1 MKLLWIALIREALK
15 RPWQLVLTIL
25 SVASGV
31 AVVVG
36 VDIANTSALSEFER
50 ANKTVD
56 GVATHR
62 IVGGTNGL
70 DESIFRLVKVD
81 LALRNAAPVVESS
94 VTIEGESGSYR
105 LFGIDPISDFRV
117 RGLSNGLQFESDS
130 GDGQQDWP
138 LFAIETEVQADS
150 NGHVVVNAGSKFQ
163 TFKLMPSSADQS
175 SAQKES
181 GERILVTDISW
192 AQSFLD
198 MSGRLSQIEL
208 KLESAEQIDQVK
220 AALPASVRLVDIEL
234 YNGAKRDMTRAFRV
248 NLSALGLL
256 ALVIA
261 MFLIY
266 SSVSFQIVRR
276 RRLIGLFRL
285 GGVSSV
291 QLATVLIVESI
302 AFAFLGVL
310 VGLVLGYFLA
320 VLLSALVTGTI
331 NALYFSLA
339 SSSVLFTPF
348 VAIKAGLLGVG
359 ATLLSS
365 IVPILAV
372 SRTQPVRLIHGDRS
386 NQPLGRL
393 SRWLFPIAVVSFLFG
408 GMLLLLPG
416 MPLYIAFAGL
426 FFLIC
431 AMALLTPVVI
441 ERICLLGRK
450 VEIPGKGLL
459 AKMVVLNV
467 AAHQKR
473 TSVAVAALS
482 VAVSATLGVALMI
495 DSFRFSVE
503 QWLEGYLRSDVYISA
518 ASSVDG
524 SLSNTFLADL
534 SLISGVKSVATATRH
549 SIVTNQGPLTLFVL
563 DTDVSGFSGFQI
575 VEQHVEDL
583 WRSFQEDETV
593 LISEPYSRHNQLQ
606 AGESVMIPTE
616 KGSQEFL
623 IAGVYRDYSSDRG
636 LIAMSRATYQRYFND
651 QKIVSAALV
660 VDKNTQVEEV
670 INTVQTADSAPS
682 GLFIRSNQSLK
693 EQTLTVFDQT
703 FRITEVLRWLA
714 IFVSVV
720 GIVSALMALQLERM
734 REYAAMKAVG
744 FSHWQLGG
752 QILFET
758 GVTGLIAGIMA
769 VPIGL
774 VLALSLIK
782 VINLRSYGWSMQTIF
797 DPQLIV
803 QSLVLAVT
811 AALIAG
817 LYPAWQLWRINLS
830 AGLRSE

>member
-1 MKLLWIALIREALK
+1 MRLIWVAFVREAFK

-50 ANKTVD
+50 ANKTID

-62 IVGGTNGL
+62 IVGGAHGL
-70 DESIFRLVKVD
+70 DESIFHLIKVD
-81 LALRNAAPVVESS
+81 LSIRNAAPVVVSN
-94 VTIEGESGSYR
+94 VTIDGESDRYQLLGV
-105 LFGIDPISDFRV
+105 DPISDFRV

-130 GDGQQDWP
+130 GDDPQEWP
-138 LFAIETEVQADS
+138 LFVIGSKASIDS
-150 NGHVVVNAGSKFQ
+150 DSRVVIRAGSKSQSF
-163 TFKLMPSSADQS
+163 TLMATSADQS
-175 SAQKES
+175 QRQNDGVENL
-181 GERILVTDISW
+181 LVTDISW
-192 AQSFLD
+192 AQSFLN
-198 MSGRLSQIEL
+198 MRGRLSQIEL
-208 KLESAEQIDQVK
+208 KLETTEQINQVK
-220 AALPASVRLVDIEL
+220 AALPDSVRLVDIAL
-234 YNGAKRDMTRAFRV
+234 YNGAKRDMTQAFRV

-276 RRLIGLFRL
+276 RRQIGLFRL
-285 GGVSSV
+285 SGVSSM
-291 QLATVLIVESI
+291 QLVTVLLLESA

-310 VGLVLGYFLA
+310 VGLFLGYFLA
-320 VLLSALVTGTI
+320 VFLSALVTGTI

-339 SSSVLFTPF
+339 KSSVLFTPL
-348 VAIKAGLLGVG
+348 VAMKAGMLGIG

-372 SRTQPVRLIHGDRS
+372 SRAPPARLVHGDRY
-386 NQPLGRL
+386 NQALGRL
-393 SRWLFPIAVVSFLFG
+393 SRWLFPMALVSFVFG
-408 GMLLLLPG
+408 CLLLLIPG
-416 MPLYIAFAGL
+416 TPLYIAFAGL
-426 FFLIC
+426 FFLIS

-450 VEIPGKGLL
+450 VNIPGKGLL

-467 AAHQKR
+467 AAHQRR

-503 QWLEGYLRSDVYISA
+503 QWLEGYLRSDIYITA
-518 ASSVDG
+518 ESSVNG
-524 SLSNTFLADL
+524 SLSKTFLNDL
-534 SLISGVKSVATATRH
+534 TLLSGVKSVATATRH
-549 SIVTNQGPLTLFVL
+549 SMATNKGPLTLFVL
-563 DTDVSGFSGFQI
+563 DTDVSGFVGFQI

-583 WRSFQEDETV
+583 WRSFQKDESV
-593 LISEPYSRHNQLQ
+593 LISEPYSKHNRLH
-606 AGESVMIPTE
+606 AGNSVTIPTE
-616 KGSQEFL
+616 QGSQEFL

-636 LIAMSRATYQRYFND
+636 LIAMSRSTYQRYFSD

-660 VDKNTQVEEV
+660 VDNDVDVEEV
-670 INTVQTADSAPS
+670 IGATQSLDSAPD
-682 GLFIRSNQSLK
+682 GLFIRSNESLK
-693 EQTLTVFDQT
+693 ERTLTIFDQT

-714 IFVSVV
+714 VFVSVV

-782 VINLRSYGWSMQTIF
+782 VINLRSYGWSMQTVF
-797 DPQLIV
+797 APELII
-803 QSLVLAVT
+803 QSVFLAVA

-817 LYPAWQLWRINLS
+817 LYPAWQLWRVNLS
-830 AGLRSE
+830 KGLRSE